1 MGQVRKVSPWP
12 TCASAGKKLSFPR
25 LRKTDTVQSGTAF
38 SSFTLGLS
46 RAASLP
52 GRIRRGLVWRSI
64 VLGSSTL
71 Y

>member
-12 TCASAGKKLSFPR
+12 TCASAGKKNLSGGFAKRTRCRVALPS
-25 LRKTDTVQSGTAF
+25 QG
-38 SSFTLGLS
+38 FTLGLS

-64 VLGSSTL
+64 VLGSSTR